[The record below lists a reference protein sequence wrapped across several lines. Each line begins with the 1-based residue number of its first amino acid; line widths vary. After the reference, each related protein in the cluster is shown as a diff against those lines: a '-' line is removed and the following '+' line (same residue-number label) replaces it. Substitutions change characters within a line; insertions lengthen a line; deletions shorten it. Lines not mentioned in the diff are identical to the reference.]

1 MKKEKFLK
9 RIEPVFNFFKGM
21 VIGVAN
27 LVPGVSGGTMALV
40 MGIFEKLIEA
50 ISQFFTN
57 RKKRK
62 QYIFFLLPVIS
73 GGIAAILLFARVFS
87 FLLSSDIFSQPT
99 YFFFIGLILGSLP
112 FLITVHHDMR
122 IRPIRVLFFVIG
134 LGLIVLVTFFIGRD
148 NDVDTFKINLTLF
161 NMINITDIS
170 IKYGLWLFFCGIVTS
185 SAMVIPGVSGS
196 AILLGL
202 GEYRNVLYFV
212 SELMA
217 VQLIIF
223 GIGAV
228 VGIIFCARLID
239 YCLKRIPSNTYYF
252 IIGLVIASIFQ
263 VVMQSLE
270 SFRLSLLPV
279 TLSIAAL
286 GAGFA
291 IAYGVSK
298 IKRKAE
304 VWP

>member
-1 MKKEKFLK
+1 MKKKKFLK
-9 RIEPVFNFFKGM
+9 KIEPVFNFFKGM
-21 VIGVAN
+21 IIGVAN

-40 MGIFEKLIEA
+40 MGIYERLIET
-50 ISQFFTN
+50 ISEFFTN
-57 RKKRK
+57 KKKRK
-62 QYIFFLLPVIS
+62 QYIFFLLPVVF
-73 GGIAAILLFARVFS
+73 GGIAAILLFARTFS

-112 FLITVHHDMR
+112 FLVTVHHDMR

-134 LGLIVLVTFFIGRD
+134 LGLVVLVTFFIGRD
-148 NDVDTFKINLTLF
+148 NDVDAFKINLTLF

-223 GIGAV
+223 GIGAL
-228 VGIIFCARLID
+228 VGIVVCARLID

-270 SFRLSLLPV
+270 SFKLFLLPV

-304 VWP
+304 A

>member
-1 MKKEKFLK
+1 MKKKKFLK
-9 RIEPVFNFFKGM
+9 KIEPVFNFFKGM
-21 VIGVAN
+21 VIGVSN

-40 MGIFEKLIEA
+40 MGIYERLVEA
-50 ISQFFTN
+50 ISEFFTN
-57 RKKRK
+57 KKKRK
-62 QYIFFLLPVIS
+62 QYIFFLLPVVF
-73 GGIAAILLFARVFS
+73 GGIAAILLFARTFS

-112 FLITVHHDMR
+112 FLVTVHHDMR

-134 LGLIVLVTFFIGRD
+134 LGLVVLVTFFIGKD
-148 NDVDTFKINLTLF
+148 NDVDAFKINLTLF

-228 VGIIFCARLID
+228 VGIFVCARLID

-270 SFRLSLLPV
+270 SFKLSLLPV
-279 TLSIAAL
+279 TLSMAAL

-304 VWP
+304 V

>member
-1 MKKEKFLK
+1 MKKKKLLK
-9 RIEPVFNFFKGM
+9 STEPVFNFFKGM

-40 MGIFEKLIEA
+40 MGIYERLIEA
-50 ISQFFTN
+50 IGKFFTN
-57 RKKRK
+57 KKKRK
-62 QYIFFLLPVIS
+62 QYILFLLPVIL
-73 GGIAAILLFARVFS
+73 GGIAAILLFARAFS

-99 YFFFIGLILGSLP
+99 FFFFIGLILGSLP
-112 FLITVHHDMR
+112 FLVSIHYDMK

-134 LGLIVLVTFFIGRD
+134 LGLVVLITFFIGRD
-148 NDVDTFKINLTLF
+148 NNVDAFKINFTIF
-161 NMINITDIS
+161 NIINITGIS

-202 GEYRNVLYFV
+202 GEYKNVLYFV
-212 SELMA
+212 NELMA

-223 GIGAV
+223 GIGAI
-228 VGIIFCARLID
+228 VGIFVCARLID

-252 IIGLVIASIFQ
+252 IIGLVIGSIFQ
-263 VVMQSLE
+263 VIMQSLE
-270 SFRLSLLPV
+270 SFKLSLLPIM
-279 TLSIAAL
+279 LSIAAL
-286 GAGFA
+286 GAGLA

-304 VWP
+304 V

>member
-1 MKKEKFLK
+1 MKKKKFLK
-9 RIEPVFNFFKGM
+9 KIEPVFNFFKGM

-40 MGIFEKLIEA
+40 MGIYERLVESIGE
-50 ISQFFTN
+50 FFTN
-57 RKKRK
+57 KKKRK
-62 QYIFFLLPVIS
+62 QYILFLLPVIF
-73 GGIAAILLFARVFS
+73 GGIAAILLFARAFS

-122 IRPIRVLFFVIG
+122 ISPVRILFFVIG
-134 LGLIVLVTFFIGRD
+134 LGFVVLVTFFISRE
-148 NDVDTFKINLTLF
+148 NNVDAFKINYTLF

-185 SAMVIPGVSGS
+185 SAMIIPGVSGS

-212 SELMA
+212 NELMV

-228 VGIIFCARLID
+228 IGIFVCAKLID
-239 YCLKRIPSNTYYF
+239 YCLKGIPSNTYYF
-252 IIGLVIASIFQ
+252 IIGLIIGSIFQ

-270 SFRLSLLPV
+270 NFKLSLLPV
-279 TLSIAAL
+279 ALSIAAM

-304 VWP
+304 V

>member
-1 MKKEKFLK
+1 MKKKKFLK

-40 MGIFEKLIEA
+40 MGIYERLIET
-50 ISQFFTN
+50 ISEFFTN
-57 RKKRK
+57 KKKRK
-62 QYIFFLLPVIS
+62 QYIFFLLPVVF
-73 GGIAAILLFARVFS
+73 GGIAAILLFARTFS

-112 FLITVHHDMR
+112 FLVTVHHDMR

-148 NDVDTFKINLTLF
+148 NDVDAFKINLTLF

-212 SELMA
+212 SEVMA

-228 VGIIFCARLID
+228 VGIIVCARLID

-270 SFRLSLLPV
+270 SFKLSLLPV

-304 VWP
+304 V

>member
-1 MKKEKFLK
+1 MKKKKFLK
-9 RIEPVFNFFKGM
+9 KIEPVFNFFKGM
-21 VIGVAN
+21 IIGVAN

-40 MGIFEKLIEA
+40 MGIYERLIET
-50 ISQFFTN
+50 ISEFFTN
-57 RKKRK
+57 KKKRK
-62 QYIFFLLPVIS
+62 QYIFFLLPVVF

-112 FLITVHHDMR
+112 FLVTVHHDMR

-134 LGLIVLVTFFIGRD
+134 LGLVVLVTFFIGKD
-148 NDVDTFKINLTLF
+148 NDVDAFKINLTLF

-223 GIGAV
+223 GIGAL
-228 VGIIFCARLID
+228 VGIAVCARLID

-270 SFRLSLLPV
+270 SFKLFLLPV

-304 VWP
+304 A

>member
-1 MKKEKFLK
+1 MKKKKFLK
-9 RIEPVFNFFKGM
+9 KIEPVFNFFKGM
-21 VIGVAN
+21 IIGVAN

-40 MGIFEKLIEA
+40 MGIYERLIET
-50 ISQFFTN
+50 ISEFFTN
-57 RKKRK
+57 KKKRK
-62 QYIFFLLPVIS
+62 QYIFFLLPVVF
-73 GGIAAILLFARVFS
+73 GGIAAILLFARTFS

-112 FLITVHHDMR
+112 FLVTVHHDMR

-134 LGLIVLVTFFIGRD
+134 LGLVVLVTFFIGRD
-148 NDVDTFKINLTLF
+148 NDVDAFKINLTLF

-223 GIGAV
+223 GIGAL
-228 VGIIFCARLID
+228 VGIAVCARLID

-270 SFRLSLLPV
+270 SFKLFLLPV

-304 VWP
+304 A

>member
-1 MKKEKFLK
+1 M
-9 RIEPVFNFFKGM
+9 
-21 VIGVAN
+21 
-27 LVPGVSGGTMALV
+27 
-40 MGIFEKLIEA
+40 
-50 ISQFFTN
+50 
-57 RKKRK
+57 
-62 QYIFFLLPVIS
+62 PVIF
-73 GGIAAILLFARVFS
+73 GGIAAILLFARGFS

-112 FLITVHHDMR
+112 FLITVHRDMR
-122 IRPIRVLFFVIG
+122 IRPIRVLFFIIG
-134 LGLIVLVTFFIGRD
+134 LGLVILVTFFIGRD
-148 NDVDTFKINLTLF
+148 NDLDTFKINLTLF
-161 NMINITDIS
+161 NIINITDIS

-185 SAMVIPGVSGS
+185 SAMIIPGVSGS

-212 SELMA
+212 SELMV

-228 VGIIFCARLID
+228 IGIFVCARLID

-252 IIGLVIASIFQ
+252 IIGLVIGSIFQ

-270 SFRLSLLPV
+270 SFKLSLLPV
-279 TLSIAAL
+279 TLSITAL

-304 VWP
+304 V